1 MVQCVACKEENP
13 PKFRLCGY
21 CGAPLPQAA
30 PAAPPREVRKTV
42 TLIFCDLKGSTALG
56 EVLDAEALHE
66 VKERYFAAMA
76 AEITR
81 HAGKI
86 EKYIGDAI
94 MAVFGLPRAHEDDA
108 LRAVR
113 AAQGMQQALAQLN
126 VELQARYGVSLANR
140 TGVNTG
146 QVVANDD
153 PTADQKL
160 ATGDAVNV
168 CARLEQAAPENQ
180 IYLGEVTYRLV
191 RDAVEAEPV
200 EPLELKGKA
209 QRVPAYRL
217 VSARGLEGLARRHDK
232 PIVGRDEE
240 LAALRGVYADV
251 VSQRRPRLVTVVG
264 DAGAGKTRLVREVM
278 DHVAQGG
285 QVIAGRCLPYGHGI
299 TFWPLLMMIRGAAHI
314 LDADSP
320 DEAVAKLR
328 LCVGDDEVADRLA
341 GAAGLATGSYPLH
354 EINWAARKFMER
366 LAADGPVVALFD
378 DVHWAETAL
387 LELAAHVLDTAEA
400 PILLLATARHD
411 FFEQRPDWS
420 TQERAQRIVLK
431 PLSDE
436 ASARVVANLFG
447 TTDLPGDVLARI
459 VSAAGGN
466 PLYAEQMLSMLLD
479 NGALRREDGR
489 WVRVQPSTD
498 IEVPPTIQAL
508 LEARLDQLG
517 RPERS
522 VVDPAA
528 VIGVEFAHAAVEQ
541 LLPEPLR
548 PAMPDHLRSLQS
560 KQFVHAAP
568 RPDGDLFYRFHHHLV
583 RETVY
588 NGLLKRV
595 RAQLH
600 VAFVRWA
607 DQVNADRDRALE
619 FEEILGYHL
628 EQAHRYLRELGP
640 LDEPG
645 RAIGGDAAQRLSSA
659 GRRAAGRGD
668 MHAAANLLRRAVGL
682 LDADDLRRMALLPE
696 LAETLTALG
705 DFAGAKSAI
714 DEALTGAERTGD
726 RRLHASSRLT
736 AMFVRLYSGEQHSDW
751 SDEALHVA
759 HELIPVLEGEGADAE
774 LATAWRLVV
783 LVHGIAGRF
792 SQVGEAVERSIV
804 HARRVGNDRLVAR
817 NSVAFANM
825 ALYGPLPAPEAIAR
839 CESLIAEGIA
849 DLQCECIVL
858 CMLAQLRAMDGSLDT
873 ARELCRRARAQ
884 LRDLGQGIFAAST
897 GIDLARV
904 ELLGGNPA
912 SVEREIRAD
921 YEFLAEKKETYL
933 LSTMAA
939 LLARLVRDQGRD
951 AEALA
956 LTQAAEAASADDDP
970 EAQALWRMVRAPLVA
985 RAGDAAQAVSMAS
998 NAVDHARSTEAPV
1011 LLADALVELGAVLL
1025 FAGQQAA
1032 SEPALAEARALYEA
1046 KGNRAGV
1053 ARCDEIKESGTTR

>member
-1 MVQCVACKEENP
+1 
-13 PKFRLCGY
+13 
-21 CGAPLPQAA
+21 
-30 PAAPPREVRKTV
+30 
-42 TLIFCDLKGSTALG
+42 
-56 EVLDAEALHE
+56 
-66 VKERYFAAMA
+66 
-76 AEITR
+76 
-81 HAGKI
+81 
-86 EKYIGDAI
+86 

-341 GAAGLATGSYPLH
+341 GATGLATGSYPLH

-378 DVHWAETAL
+378 DIHWAETAL

-420 TQERAQRIVLK
+420 TQERAQRIVLN

-466 PLYAEQMLSMLLD
+466 PLYAEQMLSMLMD
-479 NGALRREDGR
+479 SGALRLDGGR
-489 WVRVQPSTD
+489 WVREQPSTN

-528 VIGVEFAHAAVEQ
+528 VIGVEFAHAAVEH

-560 KQFVHAAP
+560 KQFVHATP

-668 MHAAANLLRRAVGL
+668 MHAAANLLRRSVGL
-682 LDADDLRRMALLPE
+682 LDADDPRRMALLPE

-705 DFAGAKSAI
+705 DFAGAKTAI

-726 RRLHASSRLT
+726 RQLQASSRLT
-736 AMFVRLYSGEQHSDW
+736 AMFVRLYSGEQHSAW
-751 SDEALHVA
+751 SDDALHVA

-783 LVHGIAGRF
+783 LVHGIAGRY
-792 SQVGEAVERSIV
+792 GEATDAVEKSIL
-804 HARRVGNDRLVAR
+804 HARRAGNDRMVAR
-817 NSVAFANM
+817 NSVAYANN
-825 ALYGPLPAPEAIAR
+825 ATYGPLHAVEAIAQ
-839 CESLIAEGIA
+839 CERLVAEGIS
-849 DLQCECIVL
+849 DRQCECIVMCL
-858 CMLAQLRAMDGSLDT
+858 LAQLKAMRGELQT
-873 ARELCRRARAQ
+873 ARELYRHARAL
-884 LRDLGQGIFAAST
+884 LRDLGQGVFAAST

-904 ELLGGNPA
+904 ELHDGDLA
-912 SVEREIRAD
+912 LAEREVRAD
-921 YEFLAEKKETYL
+921 QDFLAEKGETYL

-939 LLARLVRDQGRD
+939 LLARIVRDQGRD
-951 AEALA
+951 DEALA
-956 LTQAAEAASADDDP
+956 LSQVAEGASADDDL
-970 EAQALWRMVRAPLVA
+970 EAQALWRMVRAPVIARTGRHGEAKEMAEAGVA
-985 RAGDAAQAVSMAS
+985 F
-998 NAVDHARSTEAPV
+998 ARRTEAPL
-1011 LLADALVELGAVLL
+1011 LLADALAELSEVQRL
-1025 FAGQQAA
+1025 AGGSSEADAA
-1032 SEPALAEARALYEA
+1032 AAEALALYEA
-1046 KGNRAGV
+1046 KGDAVCG
-1053 ARCDEIKESGTTR
+1053 ARIKAAGTTR